1 MVKQMIKQETSYTI
15 QEISRIMDLPSS
27 TLRYYEEVGLLDS
40 VGRAA
45 NGHRQY
51 TDADVSRLDFIKKL
65 RLIGMSIEQMRDFVG
80 LYQGGK
86 QTAHLRR
93 EILQEHRGAV
103 QARMEELLEMLKFI
117 DYKINLY
124 QQEETEL
131 DQENHEIS
139 IIG

>member
-1 MVKQMIKQETSYTI
+1 MMNQEASYTI

-27 TLRYYEEVGLLDS
+27 TLRYYEEVGLLDA
-40 VGRAA
+40 VERAA

-51 TDADVSRLDFIKKL
+51 GVEDVKRLDFIKKL

-93 EILQEHRGAV
+93 AILQEHRLAV
-103 QARMEELLEMLKFI
+103 QARMDELLEMLQFI

-124 QQEETEL
+124 QQEEIECE
-131 DQENHEIS
+131 QEGHEIS
-139 IIG
+139 TVG